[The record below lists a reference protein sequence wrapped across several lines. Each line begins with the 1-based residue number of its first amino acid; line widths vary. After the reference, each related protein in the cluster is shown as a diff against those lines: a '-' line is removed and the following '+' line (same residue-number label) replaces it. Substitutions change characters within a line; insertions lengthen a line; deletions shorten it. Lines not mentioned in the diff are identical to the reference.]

1 MSFKSRVGITV
12 SEEKCM
18 GNNGNLHIGEL
29 QKHKED
35 LNKTGGINTQK
46 AVFNTSGD
54 STDNDNPYALGTR
67 VEQLAN
73 RGPLMD
79 TRIHTQNP
87 NDVAFGKAVK
97 KEKQTAGK
105 TTEGKVR
112 SREGLDMIKAQP
124 DLKVFS
130 GEVMKKGAF
139 TPRAKEAA
147 RHFFKQVSDWAG
159 SFDDGGT
166 GFYSELGINNVMDC
180 LYVDGMSLRRYLNEQ
195 YYYKTTGKPAQ
206 DAESMRNYLALIAA
220 RGDHIITLVRPNAN
234 REGAEI
240 EYKNLYVNLDNVG
253 EDEAANTRKHRETG
267 NHVRSRL
274 KKRMDEDMTERVGM
288 AYRKA
293 YGKETEG
300 FKRIEGAKA
309 GLAGAEGE
317 TSKEYKAFSR
327 DFDSYNGGLQ
337 KLGLKPGRDD
347 INLRVAEELKKR
359 CEDAIKS
366 AEEYLRSEPENE
378 EAVKAVK
385 RAKEALETDMECLD
399 RAIKTKLDEDGARM
413 RLDEL
418 FDTGKPQNPPEDRGD
433 GDDSGADE
441 GQDPE

>member
-1 MSFKSRVGITV
+1 
-12 SEEKCM
+12 
-18 GNNGNLHIGEL
+18 
-29 QKHKED
+29 
-35 LNKTGGINTQK
+35 
-46 AVFNTSGD
+46 
-54 STDNDNPYALGTR
+54 
-67 VEQLAN
+67 
-73 RGPLMD
+73 
-79 TRIHTQNP
+79 
-87 NDVAFGKAVK
+87 
-97 KEKQTAGK
+97 
-105 TTEGKVR
+105 
-112 SREGLDMIKAQP
+112 
-124 DLKVFS
+124 
-130 GEVMKKGAF
+130 
-139 TPRAKEAA
+139 
-147 RHFFKQVSDWAG
+147 
-159 SFDDGGT
+159 
-166 GFYSELGINNVMDC
+166 
-180 LYVDGMSLRRYLNEQ
+180 MSLRRYLNEQ

-220 RGDHIITLVRPNAN
+220 RGDHIITLVRPNVN

-317 TSKEYKAFSR
+317 TSKEYKAFRR

-359 CEDAIKS
+359 CEDAINS
-366 AEEYLRSEPENE
+366 AEE
-378 EAVKAVK
+378 
-385 RAKEALETDMECLD
+385 
-399 RAIKTKLDEDGARM
+399 
-413 RLDEL
+413 
-418 FDTGKPQNPPEDRGD
+418 
-433 GDDSGADE
+433 
-441 GQDPE
+441 